1 MEKGVS
7 NMTSDAK
14 IGLLLGLAFIVIIAF
29 LINGLPNFFKPSVA
43 EEIIKTPITGF
54 KNDSASLSDQ
64 ADKVVKAINDMEKLQ
79 QQRQTEPAAGNYTDV
94 RFTTA
99 LPVKTGP
106 TAKKQRPNPPTA
118 AGKGRVK
125 SYVVGPGDNL
135 AVIATKVYGPE
146 KGNKTAAVNKIF
158 QVNRA
163 ILRSPDQLA
172 VGQKLV
178 IPSLA
183 PADRRQPTKKLIPA
197 AGVFE
202 KVKKFAGKNLASL
215 KSAIPK
221 SKSAEYVVK
230 SGDSLW
236 QIADR
241 FLGNPARYHE
251 IVELNRDIIY
261 DAEDIAVGMRL
272 RLPPR

>member
-1 MEKGVS
+1 
-7 NMTSDAK
+7 MTSDAK
-14 IGLLLGLAFIVIIAF
+14 IGLLLGLVFIVIIAF
-29 LINGLPNFFKPSVA
+29 LINGLPNFFKSARA

-54 KNDSASLSDQ
+54 KSDSGGLSDQ
-64 ADKVVKAINDMEKLQ
+64 ADEVVKAINNMEKLQ
-79 QQRQTEPAAGNYTDV
+79 QQRQTEPAVGNYTDV

-99 LPVKTGP
+99 LPAKSGTTSAG
-106 TAKKQRPNPPTA
+106 AEKKQPTRPTT
-118 AGKGRVK
+118 AGKSRVK
-125 SYVVGPGDNL
+125 SYIVQPGDNL
-135 AVIATKVYGPE
+135 ALIATKVYGPE
-146 KGNKTAAVNKIF
+146 KGNKRTAVNKIF

-178 IPSLA
+178 IPSPA
-183 PADRRQPTKKLIPA
+183 PADGRQPTKKLIPV

-202 KVKKFAGKNLASL
+202 KVKTFAGKNLASL
-215 KSAIPK
+215 KSAVRK
-221 SKSAEYVVK
+221 SNPVEYVVK

-241 FLGNPARYHE
+241 FLGNGSRYHE
-251 IVELNRDIIY
+251 IVELNGDIIY

>member
-1 MEKGVS
+1 
-7 NMTSDAK
+7 MTSAAK
-14 IGLLLGLAFIVIIAF
+14 IGLLLGLVFIVIIAF
-29 LINGLPNFFKPSVA
+29 LINGLPNFFKSAPA

-54 KNDSASLSDQ
+54 TSDSGGLSDQ

-79 QQRQTEPAAGNYTDV
+79 QQRQTEPAVGNYTDV

-99 LPVKTGP
+99 LPAKTG
-106 TAKKQRPNPPTA
+106 TTSAGAEKKQPNPPTA
-118 AGKGRVK
+118 AGKGRVE
-125 SYVVGPGDNL
+125 SYVVQPGDNL

-146 KGNKTAAVNKIF
+146 EGNKRTVVNKIF

-183 PADRRQPTKKLIPA
+183 PADGRQPTKKLIPA

-202 KVKKFAGKNLASL
+202 KVKTFAGKNLASL
-215 KSAIPK
+215 KSAVRK
-221 SKSAEYVVK
+221 SKPVEYVVK

-241 FLGNPARYHE
+241 FLGNGTRYHE

>member
-1 MEKGVS
+1 
-7 NMTSDAK
+7 MTSDAK
-14 IGLLLGLAFIVIIAF
+14 IGLLLGLVFIVIIAF
-29 LINGLPNFFKPSVA
+29 LINGLPNFLRSAPT
-43 EEIIKTPITGF
+43 EEIIKAPIAGF
-54 KNDSASLSDQ
+54 KGNSGGLSDQ
-64 ADKVVKAINDMEKLQ
+64 ADEVVKAINNMEKLQ
-79 QQRQTEPAAGNYTDV
+79 QQRQSESAVGNYADV

-99 LPVKTGP
+99 LPAKTGT
-106 TAKKQRPNPPTA
+106 TAAGAEKQRPNPPTA
-118 AGKGRVK
+118 AGKGRVE
-125 SYVVGPGDNL
+125 SYIVQPGDNL
-135 AVIATKVYGPE
+135 AAIATKVYGPE
-146 KGNKTAAVNKIF
+146 KGNKRTVVNKIF

-183 PADRRQPTKKLIPA
+183 PADERQPTKKLIPA

-202 KVKKFAGKNLASL
+202 KVKTFAGKNLASL
-215 KSAIPK
+215 KSAVHK
-221 SKSAEYVVK
+221 SKPVEYVVK

-241 FLGNPARYHE
+241 FLGNGTRYDE